1 MLISQLSSRHF
12 LPFLNTK
19 SFFMA
24 QPAPQTINRTA
35 SPNAASAKTDLKAIR
50 QNTELTVACKCCG
63 WKGKDSEAKSEVFY
77 VESVTELELF
87 CPQCSSYLGFI

>member
-19 SFFMA
+19 NFFMA
-24 QPAPQTINRTA
+24 QPAPQTINRVT
-35 SPNAASAKTDLKAIR
+35 SSNAAAAKTDRKASR
-50 QNTELTVACKCCG
+50 QSTDLSVACKCCG